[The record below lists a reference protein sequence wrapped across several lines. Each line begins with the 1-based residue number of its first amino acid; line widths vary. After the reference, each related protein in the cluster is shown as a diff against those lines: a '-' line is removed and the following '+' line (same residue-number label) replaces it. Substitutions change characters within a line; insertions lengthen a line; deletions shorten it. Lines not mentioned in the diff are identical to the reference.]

1 MSYKAAR
8 LQTPVFSGVG
18 LTGLPLRERR
28 GKKGPK
34 GCRMN
39 FASDNAAGVAPQ
51 IMEAI
56 MIAARASAPAYGADD
71 WTARARASLDRV
83 FEREVAAFFVA
94 TGTGANALAL
104 GAVTPAWGGIFC
116 HEESHIQ
123 DDECGAPEMF
133 TGGAKLVGMPG
144 EAGKIS
150 AATLRET
157 LARYPAGL
165 VKSVQPA
172 ALSLS
177 QASEAGTIYS
187 PEEIGALSALAH
199 EAGCVVHIDGA
210 RFANAI
216 VAAGCSPADMTWRA
230 GVDAL
235 SLGATKNGALACEA
249 VIFFDP
255 ARAANFEF
263 QRKRAGHTLS
273 KARLLGAQMEAWLAG
288 GLWLDLARQANLA
301 ARRLA
306 GGLSDC
312 AGVRLVWPTKVNEVF
327 ATLPASALA
336 PLRRAGARFY
346 EWSSR
351 AAPAG
356 AGPRPDEAFI
366 RLVCSFETSDS
377 EVDEFVSRVR
387 AHRAS
392 ARPDA

>member
-1 MSYKAAR
+1 
-8 LQTPVFSGVG
+8 
-18 LTGLPLRERR
+18 
-28 GKKGPK
+28 
-34 GCRMN
+34 MN
-39 FASDNAAGVAPQ
+39 FASDNGAGVAAEVMQ
-51 IMEAI
+51 AI
-56 MIAARASAPAYGADD
+56 AIAACATAAAYGADD
-71 WTARARASLDRV
+71 WTARARASLEGV

-94 TGTGANALAL
+94 TGTAANALAL
-104 GAVTPAWGGIFC
+104 GTVTPPWGGIFC
-116 HEESHIQ
+116 HEEAHIQ

-144 EAGKIS
+144 EAGKITT
-150 AATLRET
+150 AVLRET

-177 QASEAGTIYS
+177 QATEAGTIYA
-187 PEEIGALSALAH
+187 PDEIAALGALAH
-199 EAGCVVHIDGA
+199 EAGCAVHLDGA

-216 VAAGCSPADMTWRA
+216 VAASCSPADMTWRA
-230 GVDAL
+230 GVDVL

-263 QRKRAGHTLS
+263 QRKRSGHTLS
-273 KARLLGAQMEAWLAG
+273 KGRLLGAQMEAWLAG
-288 GLWLDLARQANLA
+288 GLWLDLARRANSA

-306 GGLSDC
+306 LGLADC
-312 AGVRLVWPTKVNEVF
+312 PGVRLVWAAEVNEVF

-351 AAPAG
+351 AAPPG
-356 AGPRPDEAFI
+356 AGPNPGEAFI

-377 EVDEFVSRVR
+377 EIDEFVSRVR
-387 AHRAS
+387 AQ
-392 ARPDA
+392 ARPEA